1 MRLRTWFDVQRIIK
15 HHTNA
20 RTRMPS
26 MILRIDFFYDAIEIA
41 LSGPDEKTRVEALL
55 KLWFGDGF
63 SESVIHLEID
73 GATIPVEFIF
83 EETKSF
89 RKTVIRPFWEEVE
102 YLENTGA
109 GNEII
114 QLPPPFSDEL
124 KMLAFHSFKGGV
136 GRSLHLVAY
145 LFALLD
151 HAKVLVIDADLE
163 SPSLTYWHRQEK
175 PQSTVSLIDFL
186 EAYHYPPTDQ
196 ESTIAFYAKELRKSY
211 YEDGFYVLPVC
222 SEDSQLLDIRVL
234 PEHIAQSVDG
244 AWECSHAIQQ
254 LANALGVNVVLID
267 LKAGLSDIASPF
279 LFDPRIEP
287 ILITT
292 LSEQS
297 VSGTKLVLEQ
307 LSKLAPQFSE
317 EGKYFDPTVV
327 ISMLTPELKA
337 APLYEKTLQRLTEGY
352 KRLKTFETFFVE
364 KLLYVS
370 GWADARQKLK
380 GTTMMKL
387 AREWAKV
394 QVSTTNGKQRIKPF

>member
-20 RTRMPS
+20 RIPS
-26 MILRIDFFYDAIEIA
+26 MILRIDCFYDAIEIA
-41 LSGPDEKTRVEALL
+41 LSDPDEKTRVEALL

-89 RKTVIRPFWEEVE
+89 RKNVIRPFWEEVE
-102 YLENTGA
+102 YLENTCA
-109 GNEII
+109 EKSQKII
-114 QLPPPFSDEL
+114 QLPPPFSDGL
-124 KMLAFHSFKGGV
+124 KMVAFHSFKGGV

-151 HAKVLVIDADLE
+151 HAKAIGREIKVLVIDADLE

-196 ESTIAFYAKELRKSY
+196 ESTIAFYAKELSKSY

-244 AWECSHAIQQ
+244 AWECSHAIQL

-287 ILITT
+287 YLITT

-327 ISMLTPELKA
+327 ISLLTPELKA
-337 APLYEKTLQRLTEGY
+337 GPVYEKTLQRLTEGY

-364 KLLYVS
+364 ELLYVS
-370 GWADARQKLK
+370 GWADARQKLN

-387 AREWAKV
+387 ALEWANYQEV
-394 QVSTTNGKQRIKPF
+394 